1 MDNLEKLDHMN
12 KIIRELEDINN
23 SSTALLKK
31 VAQAETENI
40 NLGNRMLEGKLPDL
54 YEKIEATTTESASI
68 LTDFTQIRDKFVKD
82 NKLDEEPD
90 VN

>member
-1 MDNLEKLDHMN
+1 MDNHEKLDNMN

-54 YEKIEATTTESASI
+54 YEKIEATTTESATV
-68 LTDFTQIRDKFVKD
+68 LTEFTQIRDKFVKD